1 MRRGERHFVRGVVHD
16 KAVLVTDT
24 RIKGH
29 QFRAELFL
37 HIVHQRLCVLGRYF
51 GRSVVNHRLLL
62 IRFVGGKRHEIAA
75 ESKIRFAHF
84 YTETSCFKRRTPRK
98 VNARVIAYNA
108 KISYLRTALAAV
120 GSDVQHT
127 EFAFF
132 RKRVDTGLFR
142 NLKRRFSVQFG
153 NGIIRRSVGQNN

>member
-1 MRRGERHFVRGVVHD
+1 MFCQKVERAFLNIEQKVAVIAFRQIFGNAFSYYVVRRGERHFVRGVVHD

-84 YTETSCFKRRTPRK
+84 YAETSCFKR
-98 VNARVIAYNA
+98 
-108 KISYLRTALAAV
+108 
-120 GSDVQHT
+120 
-127 EFAFF
+127 
-132 RKRVDTGLFR
+132 
-142 NLKRRFSVQFG
+142 
-153 NGIIRRSVGQNN
+153 